1 MRRKRKVL
9 LYILLF
15 LLTLLLLSPM
25 YFLLEGS
32 FMSKGEISHNL
43 SAVLKGGQGFAG
55 WSLFPTDPSA
65 HSYEKLL
72 IFSPTFYVMFW
83 NSMKLEFFILLGQLL
98 VAVPAAWGFA
108 RLKIPFKNVLFTTY
122 IVLMLMPFQVT
133 MLSNYLTLDKMHLIN
148 TQASIILPTI
158 FSTFPV
164 FIMYRFFGQISD
176 STIEAAQIDG
186 ANRFQIF
193 MRIGLPL
200 GYTGIAAAMVIGF
213 LEYWNLIEQPLAFL
227 TDKALWPLSLFLPN
241 IGLDQA
247 EVAFASSIIVLIP
260 SFLVFL
266 AGQDYLEQGIA
277 AMTSKD

>member
-1 MRRKRKVL
+1 
-9 LYILLF
+9 
-15 LLTLLLLSPM
+15 
-25 YFLLEGS
+25 
-32 FMSKGEISHNL
+32 
-43 SAVLKGGQGFAG
+43 
-55 WSLFPTDPSA
+55 
-65 HSYEKLL
+65 
-72 IFSPTFYVMFW
+72 
-83 NSMKLEFFILLGQLL
+83 
-98 VAVPAAWGFA
+98 
-108 RLKIPFKNVLFTTY
+108 
-122 IVLMLMPFQVT
+122 MLMPFQVT

-148 TQASIILPTI
+148 THASIILPTV

-193 MRIGLPL
+193 MKIGLPL
-200 GYTGIAAAMVIGF
+200 GYPGIAAAMVIGF

-227 TDKALWPLSLFLPN
+227 TDKALWPMSLFLPN

-266 AGQDYLEQGIA
+266 AGQNYMEQGIA